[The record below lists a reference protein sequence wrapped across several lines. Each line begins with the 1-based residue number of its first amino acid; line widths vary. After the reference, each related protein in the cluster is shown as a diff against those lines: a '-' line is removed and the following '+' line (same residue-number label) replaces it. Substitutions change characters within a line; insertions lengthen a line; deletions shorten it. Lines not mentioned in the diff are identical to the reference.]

1 MEGRRRLLREP
12 AHGRDARDPVRERR
26 ESVPAPPA
34 AEADPSRDRTADATL
49 FKNAF
54 EEAQTKNA
62 ASGGD
67 APAAK
72 APAAEAKAEETKAE
86 EHAAEPAPAPAATE
100 APKTETAPATEHA
113 PAPATETATETTAA
127 SDAAEEKKEA

>member
-26 ESVPAPPA
+26 ESVPPPRA
-34 AEADPSRDRTADATL
+34 AGADPSRDRTADATL

-62 ASGGD
+62 AAGGD

-86 EHAAEPAPAPAATE
+86 EHAAG
-100 APKTETAPATEHA
+100 APKTESAPATEHA